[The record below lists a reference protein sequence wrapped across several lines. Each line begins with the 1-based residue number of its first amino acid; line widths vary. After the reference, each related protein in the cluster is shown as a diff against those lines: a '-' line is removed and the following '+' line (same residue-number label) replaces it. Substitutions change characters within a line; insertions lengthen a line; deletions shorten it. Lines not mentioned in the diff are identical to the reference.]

1 MGFFISASYAEILP
15 VATRHPSRQTQG
27 NLLNSKITELWII
40 DLHRA
45 MILECQRLTFQDS
58 YMQVTE
64 AADIIDE
71 IILSL
76 KRDPDQFKLSF
87 SVIEQQLAASN
98 GEGGINMTLS
108 GDGVDSS
115 VAGNGVNLANVT
127 IELVREKGAQVFEE
141 QFSFLLQD
149 LREIADQLRSPSPDK
164 LLIQEILASFRGSWI
179 PGVIIGVVANAAS
192 KAIGPYTGG

>member
-15 VATRHPSRQTQG
+15 VATRHPPRQTHG
-27 NLLNSKITELWII
+27 NLYSNKITELWII
-40 DLHRA
+40 DLHLA
-45 MILECQRLTFQDS
+45 MMPEGQRLTFQDS
-58 YMQVTE
+58 FMQVTE

-76 KRDPDQFKLSF
+76 KREPDQFKLSF
-87 SVIEQQLAASN
+87 SVIEQQVTVSN

-108 GDGVDSS
+108 GDGIDSS
-115 VAGNGVNLANVT
+115 VVGNSANLSNVT
-127 IELVREKGAQVFEE
+127 IELVREKGAQVFDE
-141 QFSFLLQD
+141 QFNFLLQD

-164 LLIQEILASFRGSWI
+164 SLIQEILASFRGSWI

-192 KAIGPYTGG
+192 KAIGSYTGR